1 MIYHLAINSHEVLNL
16 FFQFITAD
24 QLAGSGVKAAPP
36 EKTEN
41 DGVYTAGLN

>member
-1 MIYHLAINSHEVLNL
+1 MICHLVVNSQEDINL

-41 DGVYTAGLN
+41 DGEYTVGLN